1 MRSRLLVKLSAAIMT
16 VGMTVSGLATAEQAP
31 AAQAPAGKPADAGKP
46 AGAKKQKKLGQY
58 SGFEG
63 REAQLGAAVSPAI
76 KAASTT
82 QGPQHDFTG
91 RERDLGLAMGTVIK
105 TLNHN
110 MSYQH
115 EMNDALVKMTLQLIQ
130 YAKRR
135 GDLQT
140 MVSEDVDAQRQQLLR
155 VKRMIDSTGNK
166 DLALVAIFE
175 QTTCFFQLVQ
185 ETERKPNSVTYKS
198 PFGVVLEQTRRMDV
212 HDLTEKEIHDVWT
225 IPRMQQYAAILGV
238 TLDVTPWQDDGMITV
253 SVR

>member
-1 MRSRLLVKLSAAIMT
+1 MRSTSLIKLSAAI
-16 VGMTVSGLATAEQAP
+16 VVLGMTAP
-31 AAQAPAGKPADAGKP
+31 SIAAADQTPLAQAPAGKPEGAGKP
-46 AGAKKQKKLGQY
+46 SGGKPEKKLGQY

-63 REAQLGAAVSPAI
+63 REAELGAAVSPAI
-76 KAASTT
+76 MAASTSKE
-82 QGPQHDFTG
+82 PQHDFTG
-91 RERDLGLAMGTVIK
+91 RERDLGLAVGTVIK

-115 EMNDALVKMTLQLIQ
+115 DMNDALVKMTLQHIQ

-135 GDLQT
+135 GDLEA
-140 MVSEDVDAQRQQLLR
+140 MVVEDVDAQRQQLER
-155 VKRMIDSTGNK
+155 VKKLIDRTGDK
-166 DLALVAIFE
+166 DLALVAVFE

-185 ETERKPNSVTYKS
+185 ETVRKPNSVTYKS
-198 PFGVVLEQTRRMDV
+198 PYGVVLEQTRRMGV